1 LEEAR
6 QAQQNAPPTTNA
18 ATTTSASWKSF
29 ERRVIT
35 APEQARGSFR
45 RFLVLHEQRW
55 AMQGGSDAM
64 GQPAFKAFH
73 RDVVERLAHAGL
85 LRFEEL
91 WVEGACRASLYGIE
105 TGGRFYFYQTG
116 VDPAWA
122 KRSVGLV
129 QLGLS
134 VQDAVSRARSFTIS
148 ARRRNLQVRL
158 GDRHAP
164 HGDGSSICPQ
174 LRGTLFVARAQA
186 KVAARAAVQAV
197 LPERVV
203 ELWRRVR
210 RTRASQPEMNEWPNT
225 PGVLEQ
231 PSEG

>member
-1 LEEAR
+1 V
-6 QAQQNAPPTTNA
+6 
-18 ATTTSASWKSF
+18 S
-29 ERRVIT
+29 
-35 APEQARGSFR
+35 
-45 RFLVLHEQRW
+45 RFT
-55 AMQGGSDAM
+55 
-64 GQPAFKAFH
+64 
-73 RDVVERLAHAGL
+73 
-85 LRFEEL
+85 LR
-91 WVEGACRASLYGIE
+91 IE

-134 VQDAVSRARSFTIS
+134 VQDAVSRGTQLLRFS

-164 HGDGSSICPQ
+164 HGDGSASA
-174 LRGTLFVARAQA
+174 RSFAATLFVARAQA

-210 RTRASQPEMNEWPNT
+210 RTRASQPR
-225 PGVLEQ
+225 
-231 PSEG
+231 